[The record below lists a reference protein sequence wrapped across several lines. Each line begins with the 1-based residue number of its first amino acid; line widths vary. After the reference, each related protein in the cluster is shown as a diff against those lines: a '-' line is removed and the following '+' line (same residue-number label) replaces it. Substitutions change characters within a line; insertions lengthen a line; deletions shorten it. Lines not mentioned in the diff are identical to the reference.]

1 MVSPLPVVLPPPY
14 ARLMQ
19 RLVLLLT
26 AAVAAVGGG
35 AEARTLP
42 LTATRRVVAVTRSGP
57 VAGAEDALG
66 MRWHGV
72 PYAQPPVGELRFRA
86 PHQRTPWTQV
96 LDCTRRDRRICPQL
110 ASLFGKLVIGSEDCL
125 YLNVFA
131 PAAPSRELRP
141 VMVFLHGGAYVA
153 GDDSEAELYDGA
165 RLASNAS
172 VVVVTLD
179 YRLGVL
185 GFLAHP
191 ALRASGDSSN
201 LGLLDQRAALRW
213 VRDNIVAFGG
223 DPDRVTLFGQSAGAM
238 AVCAHVASPASEGL
252 FRAALLES
260 GNCDSPLLW
269 APLDAALQQGRAF
282 AALRGCPDDDHA
294 AACLQSLPLAALMA
308 HDLAPS
314 SAPLAPLIVWVP
326 VVDGLPDGVLELPL
340 AALRR
345 SRRVPVIVGTVRD
358 EGTMF
363 AAVASTMFGKALT
376 PITDAELGEL
386 LLRVYNAST
395 ADAVLRRY
403 ADGSP
408 TARLALILRDSLFA
422 CPARRTAAALA
433 ASGGRAWQYLFD
445 YDLRWD
451 VSRLGLGTYHASE
464 LSFVFRNRGKHI
476 FDAADERVEAAFSRL
491 WGAFAHDADPSAGAP
506 PAWPAYDTADE
517 AVLRVNDASSV
528 ATHLLRA
535 NCSFWDAVQATAAAL
550 PVAVF

>member
-66 MRWHGV
+66 VRWHGV

-96 LDCTRRDRRICPQL
+96 LDCTRRDRRICPQ
-110 ASLFGKLVIGSEDCL
+110 
-125 YLNVFA
+125 
-131 PAAPSRELRP
+131 RP

-528 ATHLLRA
+528 ATHLL
-535 NCSFWDAVQATAAAL
+535 
-550 PVAVF
+550 